1 MAWLHDCGSMPEW
14 ETDANDE
21 CGLIEEIEREIGI
34 KIEFEPTGDE
44 GKRKFTDKTQ
54 DELIELL
61 IRAQVRVLLLF
72 RTPARRQFKGL
83 LTTAF

>member
-1 MAWLHDCGSMPEW
+1 MPEW

-21 CGLIEEIEREIGI
+21 CGLTEEIEREIGI

-72 RTPARRQFKGL
+72 RAPVRRQFKGL
-83 LTTAF
+83 LTTAS

>member
-1 MAWLHDCGSMPEW
+1 MPEW

-44 GKRKFTDKTQ
+44 RKRKFTDKTQ

-61 IRAQVRVLLLF
+61 IRAQVRVPLSLPLDVIS
-72 RTPARRQFKGL
+72 RDC
-83 LTTAF
+83 

>member
-1 MAWLHDCGSMPEW
+1 MPEW

-21 CGLIEEIEREIGI
+21 CGLTEEIEREIGI

-72 RTPARRQFKGL
+72 RALARRQFKGL
-83 LTTAF
+83 LITAS

>member
-1 MAWLHDCGSMPEW
+1 MPEW

-44 GKRKFTDKTQ
+44 GKRKFMDKTQ

-61 IRAQVRVLLLF
+61 IRAQVRVVLSLPLDVIS
-72 RTPARRQFKGL
+72 RDC
-83 LTTAF
+83 